1 MYLEFNEQGALSFRL
16 PEVRRTITLVLIILK
31 QRGRKSK
38 EVFLFLL
45 GLLQG
50 FYSAPCQMRTRLTIK
65 IKISELET
73 QQLSMLKVAK
83 QQMIV
88 VCTTSE
94 TVKSTLANVAA
105 NEMQLSKN
113 LNVMQKKTNENGE
126 KTNQA
131 SPQATF

>member
-1 MYLEFNEQGALSFRL
+1 MIVVIFIFQ
-16 PEVRRTITLVLIILK
+16 IT
-31 QRGRKSK
+31 RSK
-38 EVFLFLL
+38 EDDNFSFDNTETKKKKIKRGVFIFIGSASMILFGTLSDEDTTYY
-45 GLLQG
+45 Q
-50 FYSAPCQMRTRLTIK
+50 

-73 QQLSMLKVAK
+73 EKLSMLKVAK

>member
-1 MYLEFNEQGALSFRL
+1 
-16 PEVRRTITLVLIILK
+16 
-31 QRGRKSK
+31 
-38 EVFLFLL
+38 
-45 GLLQG
+45 
-50 FYSAPCQMRTRLTIK
+50 
-65 IKISELET
+65 
-73 QQLSMLKVAK
+73 MLKVAK